1 MNACRWTKQVEPW
14 FDGQLPPDDAAAVS
28 AHVEGCP
35 ACSARI
41 EGMRR
46 LHDAAVAIVRREEIG
61 DAQFS
66 AFMVGVRDGVTIPA
80 RRRHRFWAVASLT
93 AAALIA
99 AVSTF
104 IIMADGPKKVDA
116 TVVESATTEL
126 QGATVSTYADE
137 DGDTTIVVTAG
148 KDDIW

>member
-1 MNACRWTKQVEPW
+1 MSKCRWTRQVEPW
-14 FDGQLPPDDAAAVS
+14 LDGQLPPDDAAAVA
-28 AHVEGCP
+28 AHLAGCP
-35 ACSARI
+35 ACSSQA
-41 EGMRR
+41 EGLRR
-46 LHDAAVAIVRREEIG
+46 LHEAAGAAVRREEIG

-66 AFMVGVRDGVTIPA
+66 AFMAGVRDGVTMPV
-80 RRRHRFWAVASLT
+80 RRWRRFWAVASLT

-99 AVSTF
+99 ALSTF
-104 IIMADGPKKVDA
+104 IIMADGPEKVDA

-137 DGDTTIVVTAG
+137 DGDTTIVVTVG